1 MHACLFDTTPAARGV
16 RWWIVCAHPECRYG
30 QRGVWTSTTE
40 PGAFAL
46 VRALADGH
54 EAQNNRP
61 GGAS

>member
-1 MHACLFDTTPAARGV
+1 MHACLWDTTPSEAGI
-16 RWWIVCAHPECRYG
+16 RWWIQCTHPTCEYG

-46 VRALADGH
+46 VCTLANGH
-54 EAQNNRP
+54 EAQHNRP